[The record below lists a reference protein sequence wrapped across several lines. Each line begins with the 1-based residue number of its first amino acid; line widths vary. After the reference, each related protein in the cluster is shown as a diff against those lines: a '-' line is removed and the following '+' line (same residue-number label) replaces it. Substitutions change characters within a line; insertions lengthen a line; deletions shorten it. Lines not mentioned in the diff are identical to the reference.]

1 MKKKKQRGSLERVTG
16 TIFILVLFVF
26 LLINII
32 VPDKEKSVQENR
44 MLASAPKWNWGN
56 VISGDY
62 MEKFERYMSD
72 QFVGRDFWRTI
83 KVGVDRLAG
92 VSKEHGVYIGKDGQL
107 LEEIELPNQEY
118 LADNLKSIQNFAE
131 TNTDLPVRMMLVP
144 DAAGVLGAKLPAMA
158 EVENQTQLISMV
170 KKELGS
176 SVEWIDAASALNKH
190 RNEKIYYKTDH
201 HWTSL
206 GAFYAFQEAAPSLG
220 IEGDISGKY
229 VSYAVS
235 NDFNGMLASKSG
247 VYLSEKEQVD
257 IYVPSD
263 SDTDVIVDYVDEGKR
278 TTSLFDSSKL
288 DTPGILWPKFED
300 QAVGLKLAF
309 IGSIKDEILQTEELA
324 SELVDFI
331 NRSYPGVLEEKYAI
345 EHSDDKFEV
354 LEKIAQSRHCLV
366 RGNEFD
372 TEKAAAILLD
382 DFRNGRLGR
391 ITLEVPE
398 AV

>member
-131 TNTDLPVRMMLVP
+131 Y
-144 DAAGVLGAKLPAMA
+144 
-158 EVENQTQLISMV
+158 
-170 KKELGS
+170 GS
-176 SVEWIDAASALNKH
+176 SGEDDACTGCGRGSWSKASGYG
-190 RNEKIYYKTDH
+190 R
-201 HWTSL
+201 
-206 GAFYAFQEAAPSLG
+206 
-220 IEGDISGKY
+220 SG
-229 VSYAVS
+229 
-235 NDFNGMLASKSG
+235 
-247 VYLSEKEQVD
+247 E
-257 IYVPSD
+257 
-263 SDTDVIVDYVDEGKR
+263 SDTAHKHGKEG
-278 TTSLFDSSKL
+278 T
-288 DTPGILWPKFED
+288 GKF
-300 QAVGLKLAF
+300 
-309 IGSIKDEILQTEELA
+309 
-324 SELVDFI
+324 
-331 NRSYPGVLEEKYAI
+331 R
-345 EHSDDKFEV
+345 
-354 LEKIAQSRHCLV
+354 
-366 RGNEFD
+366 
-372 TEKAAAILLD
+372 
-382 DFRNGRLGR
+382 
-391 ITLEVPE
+391 
-398 AV
+398 

>member
-206 GAFYAFQEAAPSLG
+206 RAFYAFQ
-220 IEGDISGKY
+220 
-229 VSYAVS
+229 
-235 NDFNGMLASKSG
+235 
-247 VYLSEKEQVD
+247 
-257 IYVPSD
+257 
-263 SDTDVIVDYVDEGKR
+263 
-278 TTSLFDSSKL
+278 
-288 DTPGILWPKFED
+288 
-300 QAVGLKLAF
+300 
-309 IGSIKDEILQTEELA
+309 
-324 SELVDFI
+324 
-331 NRSYPGVLEEKYAI
+331 
-345 EHSDDKFEV
+345 
-354 LEKIAQSRHCLV
+354 
-366 RGNEFD
+366 
-372 TEKAAAILLD
+372 
-382 DFRNGRLGR
+382 
-391 ITLEVPE
+391 
-398 AV
+398 

>member
-278 TTSLFDSSKL
+278 MTSLFDSSKL
-288 DTPGILWPKFED
+288 DTKD
-300 QAVGLKLAF
+300 QYDVFLGGDFSVVDIKTVSTESKRLLL
-309 IGSIKDEILQTEELA
+309 IKDSFADCFVQFLTPYYREIVVVDPRYYSGTIEELLSSYRI
-324 SELVDFI
+324 SEVLFLYSGNTFFTDNNI
-331 NRSYPGVLEEKYAI
+331 SGVLTGE
-345 EHSDDKFEV
+345 
-354 LEKIAQSRHCLV
+354 
-366 RGNEFD
+366 
-372 TEKAAAILLD
+372 
-382 DFRNGRLGR
+382 
-391 ITLEVPE
+391 
-398 AV
+398 